1 MSMLL
6 HACCGPCSMYPLE
19 LLGTMGKDLD
29 VFWFNPNIQPQ
40 FEWDRRYDNL
50 VKAADHYNVRLI
62 RQGEG
67 CEEEYWRSSEYL
79 KEFSSRCEM
88 CYDVRM
94 DAVAKAAMEGGYTS
108 FSTTLLVSP
117 YQQHYRIAQIASSKA
132 DKYGVRFEYMDF
144 RPGFRHGQDLAREI
158 GLYRQKYCGCIFS
171 LEESKFYDKIVRS
184 FEPPEL

>member
-1 MSMLL
+1 
-6 HACCGPCSMYPLE
+6 
-19 LLGTMGKDLD
+19 
-29 VFWFNPNIQPQ
+29 
-40 FEWDRRYDNL
+40 
-50 VKAADHYNVRLI
+50 
-62 RQGEG
+62 
-67 CEEEYWRSSEYL
+67 
-79 KEFSSRCEM
+79 M

-117 YQQHYRIAQIASSKA
+117 YQQHDRIAQIASSKA